1 MDYSLIVGGE
11 AGQGMDTF
19 ASLFEKAIKR
29 CGYNVYAYSDYMSR
43 IRGGHN
49 FFNIRFSTENILAI
63 KDNIDIL
70 FALNEETVQIHKDKV
85 KDRYYNCR

>member
-49 FFNIRFSTENILAI
+49 FLT
-63 KDNIDIL
+63 
-70 FALNEETVQIHKDKV
+70 
-85 KDRYYNCR
+85 